1 MRAALFLMILAG
13 GAGGLMLAERHA
25 ASPPG
30 AATTPMP
37 PPTALPKPAI
47 ATLER
52 DPGGHFIGF
61 AEVNGHTIRVVVDTG
76 AFTVALTPEDARL
89 AGLAIDPS
97 RWGVVGRSATGE
109 ARGEPLTLASL
120 SIGGV
125 KRMDVSAAVVDGL
138 TVSLLGQSFL
148 RRLDAVEIR
157 GDRMTLR

>member
-1 MRAALFLMILAG
+1 MRMALFLVVLVG
-13 GAGGLMLAERHA
+13 GAGGLLLAEAPSSTPTSPA
-25 ASPPG
+25 A
-30 AATTPMP
+30 A
-37 PPTALPKPAI
+37 PTVEPTPAI

-97 RWGVVGRSATGE
+97 RWSTVGRSATGE
-109 ARGEPLTLASL
+109 ARGERLTLASL

-125 KRMDVSAAVVDGL
+125 KRMDVSAAVIDGL
-138 TVSLLGQSFL
+138 PVSLLGQSFL
-148 RRLDAVEIR
+148 RRLDTVEIH